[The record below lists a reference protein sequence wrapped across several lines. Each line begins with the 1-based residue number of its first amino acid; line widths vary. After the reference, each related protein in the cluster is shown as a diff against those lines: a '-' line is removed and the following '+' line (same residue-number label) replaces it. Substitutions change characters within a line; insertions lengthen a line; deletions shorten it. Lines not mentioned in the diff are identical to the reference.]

1 MPQYKYR
8 EQTGKGGVLV
18 LLLVLAGIFVAL
30 FIFGLLPRLSNKKEL
45 DAAHKITSGAV
56 PVVQVETAKKAP
68 FKEQGDLPGNI
79 SAIQYVTI
87 NARVDGYLKSR
98 LVDIGDWVKTG
109 QLLAEI
115 DTPTIDQ
122 ELNQA
127 KADLAEAVAQL
138 ESSRAKLKQ
147 AIATDVASKATI
159 ERSVANEDFAQLTA
173 DRWVTMAAKGAVSL
187 QSRDERVRQYKD
199 ATASLKVSVAQEKA
213 SQAAVTSAQSDV
225 NVAKAMVTAKQASV
239 NRLLAE
245 QNFKRVVAP
254 FDGVI
259 TLRKVDAGE
268 LITSGSAMPTT
279 ELFQMAKIDRLRI
292 YINVPQTFTRFLK
305 AGQKAAV
312 VVPELPDRIFEGTI
326 SNIAGALDTS
336 TRTRQTE
343 VRIENKDHA
352 LLPGMYARVKITIDR
367 PEEWITIPGTA
378 LVPKDDGTYV
388 VVVTDNIAHY
398 KKIAIGRDFGDSV
411 EIKRGLAGGDLVVLS
426 PPVDLVDGEKVSFS
440 AGSKN

>member
-1 MPQYKYR
+1 MPKHFYR
-8 EQTGKGGVLV
+8 SQRGKGGVLI

-30 FIFGLLPRLSNKKEL
+30 FIFGLLPRLTNQKEL

-56 PVVQVETAKKAP
+56 PVVQVEIAKKAP

-127 KADLAEAVAQL
+127 KADLAEATAQL
-138 ESSRAKLKQ
+138 ESARAKWKQ
-147 AIATDVASKATI
+147 AIANDVASTATI
-159 ERSVANEDFAQLTA
+159 ERSQANEDFAKLTA
-173 DRWVTMAAKGAVSL
+173 DRWVTMAGKGAVSL

-213 SQAAVTSAQSDV
+213 SQAAVTSAVSDV
-225 NVAKAMVTAKQASV
+225 DVAKAMVTAKRASV
-239 NRLLAE
+239 SRLTAE
-245 QNFKRVVAP
+245 QNFKKVVAP

-279 ELFQMAKIDRLRI
+279 ELFQMAKIDQLRI

-305 AGQKAAV
+305 QGQKAAV
-312 VVPELPDRIFEGTI
+312 VVPELPERVFEGTI
-326 SNIAGALDTS
+326 SNIAGALDPS

-378 LVPKDDGTYV
+378 LVPKNDGTYV
-388 VVVTDNIAHY
+388 AVVTDNVVHFR
-398 KKIAIGRDFGDSV
+398 KIAIGRDFGDSV
-411 EIKRGLAGGDLVVLS
+411 EIKRGLSGGEQVVLS
-426 PPVDLVDGEKVSFS
+426 PPVDLVDGEKVEPK
-440 AGSKN
+440 AGQ

>member
-1 MPQYKYR
+1 MPKHSYR
-8 EQTGKGGVLV
+8 SQRGKGGVLT

-30 FIFGLLPRLSNKKEL
+30 FIFGLLPRLTNQKEL

-56 PVVQVETAKKAP
+56 PVVQVEIAKRAP

-127 KADLAEAVAQL
+127 KADLAEATAQL
-138 ESSRAKLKQ
+138 ESARAKWKQ
-147 AIATDVASKATI
+147 AIANDVASTATI
-159 ERSVANEDFAQLTA
+159 ERSQANEDFAKLTA
-173 DRWVTMAAKGAVSL
+173 ERWVTMAGKGAVSL

-213 SQAAVTSAQSDV
+213 SQAAVTSAVSDV
-225 NVAKAMVTAKQASV
+225 DVAKAMVTAKRASV
-239 NRLLAE
+239 SRLTAE
-245 QNFKRVVAP
+245 QNFKKVVAP

-279 ELFQMAKIDRLRI
+279 ELFQMAKIDQLRI
-292 YINVPQTFTRFLK
+292 YINVPQTFTRFLEQ
-305 AGQKAAV
+305 GQKAAV
-312 VVPELPDRIFEGTI
+312 VVPELPERVFEGTI
-326 SNIAGALDTS
+326 SNIAGALDPS

-378 LVPKDDGTYV
+378 LVPKNDGTYV
-388 VVVTDNIAHY
+388 AVVTDNVVHFR
-398 KKIAIGRDFGDSV
+398 KIAIGRDFGDSV
-411 EIKRGLAGGDLVVLS
+411 EIKRGLSGGEQVVLS
-426 PPVDLVDGEKVSFS
+426 PPVDLVDGEKVEPKT
-440 AGSKN
+440 GQ